1 MSNVYPFQTENHIY
15 EEASLW
21 VTRLERGLS
30 DAETENLRQWLS
42 LNPKHKDCLLEMANL
57 WDRMDRLSVLSELFD
72 RPAAQAAE
80 QSATKHKANRN
91 SNRNH
96 NRTSIRNWAV
106 AASVA
111 LLAIAFSLLLPIT
124 QMQTPSS
131 GSENVQTAHKN
142 STLKQETSNTLYET
156 GIGAHSTVNLP
167 DGTKMLLNTDTQVSV
182 TYSDHQRLLVLQK
195 GELMVEVAHD
205 KSRPL
210 RVQVGSKLVEAVGTA
225 FNVYRKDEQNFDVIV
240 TEGRVQVKPVADNA
254 ANSPIDLKT
263 AAIQE
268 LGRGEK
274 MSVRASLPTA
284 IETIAAAIIQD
295 RLSWRDGNVV
305 FRGETLQ
312 DALNE
317 LSRYTPDNFK
327 IVDSRINDLRIAGL
341 YKAGDTEGLLSAL
354 KENFN
359 IASQRTADGII
370 ELSLEQ

>member
-359 IASQRTADGII
+359 IASQRTADGVI